1 MNQTESGALNI
12 IYKNYKHLLYA
23 VNPRN
28 NRSVLYCSIPK
39 VANTSLKTLLLSL
52 NESHRGKYTESTMHY
67 YVYSAMGLPFVL
79 YRNQVNVSDL
89 VSAFKVMFVR
99 HPFERLVSF
108 YEDKTRRTVPTGKYF
123 YYKYWNNAM
132 ARFRGAENVDRKK
145 DLITFEEFI
154 DLLLSIRPSNYDLH
168 WQRYSDR
175 CEPCLVP
182 YDFVGTLKDVPVMY
196 SALGMTNRSRLWV
209 NKGPSDTKNVA
220 LSYFSRLPRSKV
232 ERLYSIYAVDFT
244 MFGYSAKEYFNAANK
259 TEDETVK

>member
-23 VNPRN
+23 
-28 NRSVLYCSIPK
+28 
-39 VANTSLKTLLLSL
+39 
-52 NESHRGKYTESTMHY
+52 
-67 YVYSAMGLPFVL
+67 
-79 YRNQVNVSDL
+79 
-89 VSAFKVMFVR
+89 
-99 HPFERLVSF
+99 
-108 YEDKTRRTVPTGKYF
+108 TRRDVQCRRESISTTSTGTMR
-123 YYKYWNNAM
+123 M

-244 MFGYSAKEYFNAANK
+244 MFGYSAKEYLQRGQQNRG
-259 TEDETVK
+259 